1 MSEEVRTP
9 LIRLEKRSGMD
20 KKKVWAIRVASILVA
35 LILGCIPMIISGNN
49 PFSAYG
55 VIIQGF
61 KMRFWNIGAEGQITI
76 GAMCATYF
84 ALYWYDKVPHVVLL
98 LIMFLAAVI
107 GGGIWALIPAFFKA
121 KWNTNETLFTLMMN
135 YIAIGIVAWL
145 QHLYEQDK
153 TGL

>member
-20 KKKVWAIRVASILVA
+20 KKKIWAIRVASILVA

-55 VIIQGF
+55 VIIQGSLSRPVYIRQTIKIAIPLLGCALAIAPCF

-98 LIMFLAAVI
+98 LIMFLAAVTDP
-107 GGGIWALIPAFFKA
+107 GF
-121 KWNTNETLFTLMMN
+121 
-135 YIAIGIVAWL
+135 L
-145 QHLYEQDK
+145 QGEVEYE
-153 TGL
+153 

>member
-55 VIIQGF
+55 VIIQGSLS
-61 KMRFWNIGAEGQITI
+61 RPVYIRQTI
-76 GAMCATYF
+76 
-84 ALYWYDKVPHVVLL
+84 K
-98 LIMFLAAVI
+98 
-107 GGGIWALIPAFFKA
+107 
-121 KWNTNETLFTLMMN
+121 
-135 YIAIGIVAWL
+135 IAIPLLGCALAIAP
-145 QHLYEQDK
+145 
-153 TGL
+153 